1 MLKENKPR
9 NRSKRKNINK
19 TTLISCTIGVIFS
32 VNICSFANTNAR
44 EVAKHS
50 QAIVEIQN
58 QKLHMQTIEL
68 ENQEVLYRV
77 REELYSSKK
86 EINPSEYEESE
97 DSFNAIYEEEIAN
110 QYESEDSYNA
120 KVESEISLHLEG
132 NEDSYNE
139 EVGKE
144 VFTELEMIEEENSTV
159 FKFSQNDFELL
170 CEITYAEAGNQT
182 EEQQVAAAAT
192 ILNRVGSSIFP
203 NTIKEVIM
211 QRGQFAS
218 TKNGHIYA
226 CGKTVDFSKVPDMT
240 KEAARRALN
249 GEDPTENWL
258 RKEAKRLGLN
268 SENYASGGALYFYSP
283 KFTSPSELVARS
295 NIKCKVQ
302 KGGHIFYKVW
312 G

>member
-1 MLKENKPR
+1 MLKEQKKRRRYKRR
-9 NRSKRKNINK
+9 NFDG
-19 TTLISCTIGVIFS
+19 TTLVCCAIGVVVS
-32 VNICSFANTNAR
+32 VNSCNFVNSKVQNVR
-44 EVAKHS
+44 KVA
-50 QAIVEIQN
+50 QRAQTIVEIQSQSN
-58 QKLHMQTIEL
+58 QLEEVEIPNSLDEIQQKLL
-68 ENQEVLYRV
+68 G
-77 REELYSSKK
+77 KK
-86 EINPSEYEESE
+86 Q
-97 DSFNAIYEEEIAN
+97 EIAPFGSK
-110 QYESEDSYNA
+110 ESEDSYNSEYEA
-120 KVESEISLHLEG
+120 ELASELVE

-139 EVGKE
+139 EVGRD
-144 VFTELEMIEEENSTV
+144 VLEETTSKQVEEEVMAESEIEKENSI
-159 FKFSQNDFELL
+159 FASSSYSESDYELL

-192 ILNRVGSSIFP
+192 ILNRVESDSFP

-211 QRGQFAS
+211 QKGQFAS
-218 TKNGHIYA
+218 TRNGHIYA

-283 KFTSPSELVARS
+283 EFTSSSELVARS

>member
-1 MLKENKPR
+1 MTNRRNKKKNFDGTTLVCCAIGVVASINLSNLVNDQVLNVRETAKRAETNIQEQVSEQTTEGLENSDILNVIR
-9 NRSKRKNINK
+9 QELLTSKR
-19 TTLISCTIGVIFS
+19 
-32 VNICSFANTNAR
+32 
-44 EVAKHS
+44 
-50 QAIVEIQN
+50 
-58 QKLHMQTIEL
+58 
-68 ENQEVLYRV
+68 
-77 REELYSSKK
+77 
-86 EINPSEYEESE
+86 
-97 DSFNAIYEEEIAN
+97 EIAPIVIK
-110 QYESEDSYNA
+110 ESEDSYNA
-120 KVESEISLHLEG
+120 EYEQKIADDFANG
-132 NEDSYNE
+132 NEDSVNAEFEVKSAEQQSQNNE
-139 EVGKE
+139 KSSTEVEEKKSD
-144 VFTELEMIEEENSTV
+144 VELEENSILT
-159 FKFSQNDFELL
+159 SNMNGYSEYDYELL

-192 ILNRVGSSIFP
+192 ILNRVRSSIFP

-268 SENYASGGALYFYSP
+268 SEKYASGGALYFYSP
-283 KFTSPSELVARS
+283 EFTNSSELAARS

>member
-1 MLKENKPR
+1 MTNRRNKKKNFDGTTLVCCAIGVVASINLSNLVNDQVLNVRETAKRAETNIQEQVSEQTTEGLENSDILDVIRKELLT
-9 NRSKRKNINK
+9 SKR
-19 TTLISCTIGVIFS
+19 
-32 VNICSFANTNAR
+32 
-44 EVAKHS
+44 
-50 QAIVEIQN
+50 
-58 QKLHMQTIEL
+58 
-68 ENQEVLYRV
+68 
-77 REELYSSKK
+77 
-86 EINPSEYEESE
+86 
-97 DSFNAIYEEEIAN
+97 EIAPIVIK
-110 QYESEDSYNA
+110 ESEDSYNA
-120 KVESEISLHLEG
+120 EYEQKIADDFANG
-132 NEDSYNE
+132 NEDSVNAEFEVKSAEQQSQNNE
-139 EVGKE
+139 KSSTEVEEKKSD
-144 VFTELEMIEEENSTV
+144 VELEENSILT
-159 FKFSQNDFELL
+159 SNMNGYSEYDYELL